1 MPEDYVIEDN
11 ESKGLVKDIS
21 VGGAFLKPNEVKC
34 LSIGQEILLVIPYLD
49 KKMSGSKVK

>member
-21 VGGAFLKPNEVKC
+21 VGGAFLKPNEVKS
-34 LSIGQEILLVIPYLD
+34 LSIGQEVLLVIPCPD
-49 KKMSGSKVK
+49 N